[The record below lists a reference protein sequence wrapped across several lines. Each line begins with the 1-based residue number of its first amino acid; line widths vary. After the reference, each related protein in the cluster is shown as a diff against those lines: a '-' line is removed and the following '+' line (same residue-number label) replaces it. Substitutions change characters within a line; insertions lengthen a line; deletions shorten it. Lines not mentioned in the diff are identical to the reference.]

1 MSFLQDET
9 NVNEPAKSNRS
20 KVIVRHNR
28 RRGITMNPEA
38 VISQL
43 NRTTAADLV
52 PSKNKNHRIAS
63 INQFLNSVFDNY
75 AREYGEF
82 FQDQVKMFDEQFEG
96 IKREIYL
103 N

>member
-82 FQDQVKMFDEQFEG
+82 FQDQVKMFDEQFES